1 MGPITFPSGREVAKA
16 DIFLVGG
23 FAYVFERGE
32 DLRRRRVPGKMK
44 KVVEEKLV
52 SLRSSFCLVHLEV
65 HLWGTGRRRKGS
77 SLIQFLFIL
86 TFFSRWTWGLEKRQ
100 LKEAWL
106 GTF

>member
-1 MGPITFPSGREVAKA
+1 
-16 DIFLVGG
+16 
-23 FAYVFERGE
+23 
-32 DLRRRRVPGKMK
+32 MK

-86 TFFSRWTWGLEKRQ
+86 TFFSRWTGGAGEETAKRSMAGHILIRGSQ
-100 LKEAWL
+100 PLPAGIILKPGYSEWAAGRL
-106 GTF
+106 PSC